1 MFERDDPA
9 HLLGQD
15 PESVVARIADAAV
28 RGDALQLAETRMLF
42 ALVSRRAAA
51 LLPPTTGRFTASL
64 VLGPVAALART
75 VDDIDVALT
84 AVFDWLVG
92 KPSFVLQALGRRL
105 EDAEQAAETAG
116 PDAEPA
122 LLDRLGQATRQASV
136 PLRMGCTDCLVA
148 ACGDELQIRLRD
160 PDTGRYLTLG
170 HLPFDPDEDRQDAGP
185 EPQLAA

>member
-1 MFERDDPA
+1 MLERDDPA

-42 ALVSRRAAA
+42 ALVSQRAAA

-64 VLGPVAALART
+64 ILGPVAALARS
-75 VDDIDVALT
+75 VEDIDVALV

-92 KPSFVLQALGRRL
+92 KPTFVLQALGRRL
-105 EDAEQAAETAG
+105 EEAERLTDEAA
-116 PDAEPA
+116 PEPVPELVERTRRA
-122 LLDRLGQATRQASV
+122 LREASV
-136 PLRMGCTDCLVA
+136 PLRIGSTPCLVA

-160 PDTGRYLTLG
+160 PETGRYLALG
-170 HLPFDPDEDRQDAGP
+170 HLPFDPDWGRPASEPVP
-185 EPQLAA
+185 ELTA